1 MTTAPRNLKAK
12 LKTARG
18 RPIGS
23 QIWLQRQLNDPYVHE
38 AKRLGY
44 RSRAAFKLIQLDDK
58 YRLLRK
64 GQRVLD
70 LGAAPGGWTQVA
82 VERIGSEGTVLA
94 VDILPM
100 DGIGG
105 AKVMQLDFLAEGAD
119 RAIRDMLGGAVD
131 IVLSDMAPP
140 ATGHKQTDHLRIMA
154 LCDAAADFALK
165 VLAPGGAFV
174 CKTWQGGAS
183 GELVTALKRRFGVV
197 RHAKPDA
204 SRKDSAETFLVASGL
219 KAPESA

>member
-1 MTTAPRNLKAK
+1 MTAGPRNLKTK

-18 RPIGS
+18 RPVGS

-44 RSRAAFKLIQLDDK
+44 RSRAAFKLVQLDDK
-58 YRLLRK
+58 YKILKR

-82 VERIGSEGTVLA
+82 VERTGGSVLG

-100 DGIGG
+100 DGIAG
-105 AKVMQLDFLAEGAD
+105 ATLMQLDFLSEGAD
-119 RAIRDMLGGAVD
+119 RVVATALGGQVD
-131 IVLSDMAPP
+131 IVLSDMAPS

-165 VLAPGGAFV
+165 VLAPGAP
-174 CKTWQGGAS
+174 S
-183 GELVTALKRRFGVV
+183 
-197 RHAKPDA
+197 
-204 SRKDSAETFLVASGL
+204 SARPG
-219 KAPESA
+219 KAAPPANSSTP

>member
-58 YRLLRK
+58 YRLLRN

-82 VERIGSEGTVLA
+82 VERIGSEGSILA

-119 RAIRDMLGGAVD
+119 QAIRDMLGGAVD

-183 GELVTALKRRFGVV
+183 GELVTSLKRRFGIV

-204 SRKDSAETFLVASGL
+204 SRKDSAETFLVATAL

>member
-1 MTTAPRNLKAK
+1 MTTAPRNLKTK

-58 YRLLRK
+58 YKFLKK

-82 VERIGSEGTVLA
+82 VERTGGGSVLG

-100 DGIGG
+100 DGIAG
-105 AKVMQLDFLAEGAD
+105 ATLIQLDFLADGAD
-119 RAIRDMLGGAVD
+119 KVVEKALGGPVD
-131 IVLSDMAPP
+131 IVLSDMAPS

-165 VLAPGGAFV
+165 VLAPGGIFV
-174 CKTWQGGAS
+174 CKAWQGGAS
-183 GELVTALKRRFGVV
+183 GELVTALKRRFATV
-197 RHAKPDA
+197 RHAKPES
-204 SRKDSAETFLVASGL
+204 SRKDSAETFLVATGL
-219 KAPESA
+219 KPSESG